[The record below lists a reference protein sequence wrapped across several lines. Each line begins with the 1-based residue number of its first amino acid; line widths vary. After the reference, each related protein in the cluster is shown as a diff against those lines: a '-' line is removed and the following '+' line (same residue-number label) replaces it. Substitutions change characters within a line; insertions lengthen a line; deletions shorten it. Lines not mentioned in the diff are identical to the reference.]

1 MNWQSAAEFWAMGG
15 YGLFVWSSFG
25 LCLAVFA
32 LELVSVQQRNKRA
45 KHPSGD
51 EPGAAPHPPSGN
63 PGGPTVPIKPKSGTP
78 DPSAAGVSLEPA
90 FNNNP
95 FDQLNQ
101 GGEASAQ

>member
-45 KHPSGD
+45 KQRARAEALLRTSHD
-51 EPGAAPHPPSGN
+51 HR
-63 PGGPTVPIKPKSGTP
+63 
-78 DPSAAGVSLEPA
+78 SLA
-90 FNNNP
+90 
-95 FDQLNQ
+95 
-101 GGEASAQ
+101 

>member
-45 KHPSGD
+45 KQRARAEALSRTSHD
-51 EPGAAPHPPSGN
+51 HR
-63 PGGPTVPIKPKSGTP
+63 
-78 DPSAAGVSLEPA
+78 SLA
-90 FNNNP
+90 
-95 FDQLNQ
+95 
-101 GGEASAQ
+101 